1 MNQIYQRIQQ
11 GRGAIPADKVLRGG
25 QVFDLMTGSMISGD
39 VAICGEYIVGIG
51 ADYDAKEVID
61 VSGMFIVPGFI
72 DTHLHI
78 ESSLL
83 TPLEFDRC
91 VTPRGITTAI
101 CDPHE
106 MANVLGVAGIEYFQ
120 NASEQTLLD
129 LKVQLSPCVPATA
142 METSG
147 AEILAADLVPLMG
160 HPSNIGLAELMN
172 YPGVLHG
179 DSDMLAKLELFAGGH
194 IDGHSPLL
202 RGKDLN
208 GYIASGVRTEHEAT
222 DVAEALEKLQKGMR
236 ILIREGTV
244 SRDLDALQPLL
255 SDVTSPYMC
264 LCTDDRNPLD
274 VAEHGH
280 LDYMIRRL
288 IELGTSPLAAYRA
301 ATLSAAEAFGLKDRG
316 QIAPGKRADIV
327 CLPDLAECRAE
338 LVLCAGVEV
347 NDAAFAARGH
357 IPEIGRNSVHVPK
370 VSESDF
376 MYQGKKQPVPV
387 IGVLADKIITEFRR
401 LDLPSLDEDIPP
413 DLTQDA
419 LRVSVIERHG
429 KNGNIANGFV
439 QGFGLK
445 QGAIAASVAHD
456 HHNIVCI
463 GANYADMVCAVER
476 LGAIEGGF
484 VVTNNETVLAE
495 LPLPIAG
502 LISQMDF
509 EQVHDHLVDLR
520 MAARSLGVMLP
531 EPFIQLAFLALS
543 VIPSLKIT
551 DHGLIDVDRFEL
563 LDI

>member
-1 MNQIYQRIQQ
+1 MSEVYRRIQQ
-11 GRGAIPADKVLRGG
+11 GSGAIQADLVLRGG
-25 QVFDLMTGSMISGD
+25 QVFDVITGALIAGD
-39 VAICGEYIVGIG
+39 VAICKEYIVGIG
-51 ADYDAKEVID
+51 ADYNGAEIID
-61 VSGMFIVPGFI
+61 VSGQILLPGFI
-72 DTHLHI
+72 DTHLHV

-91 VTPRGITTAI
+91 VAPRGVTTAI

-106 MANVLGVAGIEYFQ
+106 IANVLGSAGIAYFQ
-120 NASEQTLLD
+120 NASQHTLLD
-129 LKVQLSPCVPATA
+129 LRVQLSSCVPATR
-142 METSG
+142 METAG
-147 AEILAADLVPLMG
+147 AEIDAEELAELMG
-160 HPSNIGLAELMN
+160 HPSGIGLAELMN

-179 DSDMLAKLELFAGGH
+179 DSDMLAKLALFAGQH

-202 RGKDLN
+202 RGKSLN

-222 DVAEALEKLQKGMR
+222 NIPEALEKLQKGMR

-244 SRDLDALQPLL
+244 SRDLDSLQPLL
-255 SDVTSPYMC
+255 NETTSPYIC

-327 CLPDLAECRAE
+327 CMPDLAECRAE
-338 LVLCAGVEV
+338 LVLCGGVVV
-347 NDAAFAARGH
+347 NDAAFTARGQVA
-357 IPEIGRNSVHVPK
+357 EIGRNSVRLPK
-370 VSESDF
+370 ITPEDF
-376 MYQGKKQPVPV
+376 VYRGTKQPVPV
-387 IGVLADKIITEFRR
+387 IGVLADKVLTEFRR
-401 LDLPSLDEDIPP
+401 LELPSTEQDIPP
-413 DLTQDA
+413 DLAQDA

-439 QGFGLK
+439 QGFGLQK
-445 QGAIAASVAHD
+445 GAIAATVAHD

-463 GANYADMVCAVER
+463 GADYADMACAAKR

-484 VVTNNETVLAE
+484 VVVDNETVLAE
-495 LPLPIAG
+495 LALPIAG
-502 LISQMDF
+502 LMSQMNF
-509 EQVHDHLVDLR
+509 EDVHDTLLKLR
-520 MAARSLGVMLP
+520 EAAQNLGVTLP

-551 DHGLIDVDRFEL
+551 DHGMIDVDQFALLEL
-563 LDI
+563 